1 MLILINE
8 IKNKQKGASMS
19 KNTKRPVENLQ
30 ELLAQPRDIQLSIF
44 QEYLEVIRLYAQ
56 ELFKEEVEEKAGEKY
71 KRANTEQEN
80 KYDRWGSNPGSI
92 KVGEEK
98 IRIRVPRLL
107 NKEDNTKKE
116 VDIYKK
122 IKEQEGPEEQLL
134 KQIILG
140 LSQKDYEKASRRIV
154 ESFGLSQSTISRR
167 FKEKSREIL
176 EEFERRDLGRYD
188 FIALVLDGKYLKN
201 EQIVIALGITTNGV
215 KIPLGFI
222 QTNTENS
229 VAIKGLLKDLIQRN
243 FRFEEGILAI
253 TDGSR
258 GMIKAVR
265 EVFGGFVFMQRC
277 QWHKRENVVSHLNKD
292 QQKIFRRKLREAFSN
307 PVYQEAL
314 KQLLLIVDE
323 LERINHSAA
332 NSLREGLEE
341 TLTLHKLGVAAELG
355 EHLSTTNSIE
365 SVNSQIARYVRKV
378 KRWKNGDMI
387 ARWISVSLVEIQP
400 RLKRLYH
407 YRKLPLLRKALII
420 ALQNQNKIAV

>member
-1 MLILINE
+1 
-8 IKNKQKGASMS
+8 MS
-19 KNTKRPVENLQ
+19 KNKEKPVENLKD
-30 ELLAQPRDIQLSIF
+30 LLTRPKDIQLSIF
-44 QEYLEVIRLYAQ
+44 KDFLELTSLYAQ
-56 ELFKEEVEEKAGEKY
+56 ELFKEEVEKKAGEKY
-71 KRANTEQEN
+71 QRENRPEEN

-92 KVGEEK
+92 RVGEEK
-98 IRIRVPRLL
+98 IPIRVPRLL
-107 NKEDNTKKE
+107 NREDNTKKE
-116 VDIYKK
+116 VDIYKQ
-122 IKEQEGPEEQLL
+122 IKHLEAPEEHLL
-134 KQIILG
+134 KKIILG
-140 LSQKDYEKASRRIV
+140 LSQKDYEKVSKRIAD
-154 ESFGLSQSTISRR
+154 SFGLSQSTISRR
-167 FKEKSREIL
+167 FKEQSKEIL
-176 EEFERRDLGRYD
+176 KEFENRDLGKYD

-201 EQIVIALGITTNGV
+201 EQVVIALGITMGGI

-229 VAIKGLLKDLIQRN
+229 VAIKGLLKDLIRRN

-253 TDGSR
+253 TDGSK

-265 EVFGGFVFMQRC
+265 EVFGSFVFMQRC

-307 PVYQEAL
+307 PGYQEAL
-314 KQLLLIVDE
+314 KKLLLIVDE

-341 TLTLHKLGVAAELG
+341 TLTLHKLGVAEELG
-355 EHLSTTNSIE
+355 EHLGTTNSIE

-400 RLKRLYH
+400 RLKKLYH

-420 ALQNQNKIAV
+420 ALQTENKIAV

>member
-1 MLILINE
+1 
-8 IKNKQKGASMS
+8 MS
-19 KNTKRPVENLQ
+19 KNKEKPIENLND
-30 ELLAQPRDIQLSIF
+30 LLSQPRDVQLSIF
-44 QEYLEVIRLYAQ
+44 KDYLEVITLYAQ
-56 ELFKEEVEEKAGEKY
+56 ELFREEVEEKAGKRY
-71 KRANTEQEN
+71 KRTISEEEN

-92 KVGEEK
+92 RVGEEK
-98 IRIRVPRLL
+98 IPIRVPRLL
-107 NKEDNTKKE
+107 NKQENTKKE
-116 VDIYKK
+116 VEVYKK
-122 IKEQEGPEEQLL
+122 IKQQQRPDEQLL
-134 KQIILG
+134 KKIILG
-140 LSQKDYEKASRRIV
+140 LSQKDYEKVSKTIV

-176 EEFERRDLGRYD
+176 REFERRDLGRYD

-201 EQIVIALGITTNGV
+201 EQIVIALGITTGGI

-229 VAIKGLLKDLIQRN
+229 AAIKGLLKDLIKRN

-307 PVYQEAL
+307 PDYQAAL
-314 KQLLLIVDE
+314 TKLLQIVDE

-332 NSLREGLEE
+332 NSLREGLQE
-341 TLTLHKLGVAAELG
+341 TLTLHKLGLAAELG

-400 RLKRLYH
+400 RLKRLFH

-420 ALQNQNKIAV
+420 ALQNENRIAV

>member
-1 MLILINE
+1 
-8 IKNKQKGASMS
+8 MS
-19 KNTKRPVENLQ
+19 KNKEKPIENLKD
-30 ELLAQPRDIQLSIF
+30 LLTQPKDIQLSIF
-44 QEYLEVIRLYAQ
+44 KDFLELTSLYAQ
-56 ELFKEEVEEKAGEKY
+56 ELFKEEVEKKAGEKY
-71 KRANTEQEN
+71 QRENTPEEN

-92 KVGEEK
+92 RVGEEK
-98 IRIRVPRLL
+98 IPIRVPRLL

-116 VDIYKK
+116 VDIYKQ
-122 IKEQEGPEEQLL
+122 IKHLEEPEEHLL
-134 KQIILG
+134 KKIILG
-140 LSQKDYEKASRRIV
+140 LSQKDYEKVSKRIAD
-154 ESFGLSQSTISRR
+154 SFGLSQSTISRR
-167 FKEKSREIL
+167 FKEQSKEIL
-176 EEFERRDLGRYD
+176 KEFENRDLGKYD

-201 EQIVIALGITTNGV
+201 EQVVIALGITMGGI

-229 VAIKGLLKDLIQRN
+229 VAIKGLLKDLIRRN

-253 TDGSR
+253 TDGSK

-265 EVFGGFVFMQRC
+265 EVFGSFVFMQRC

-307 PVYQEAL
+307 PGYQEAL
-314 KQLLLIVDE
+314 KKLLLIVDE

-341 TLTLHKLGVAAELG
+341 TLTLHKLGVAEELG
-355 EHLSTTNSIE
+355 EHLGTTNSIE

-400 RLKRLYH
+400 RLKKLYH

-420 ALQNQNKIAV
+420 ALQTENKIAV